1 MDAKTIE
8 RKIEDLANLPTL
20 PGVVKVLTSMVEDE
34 NVSAADIGDVVS
46 KDQVLSA
53 KILRLVNSPVYGF
66 PGRISSV
73 NHALV
78 LLGFNVVKGLVLGTA
93 IFDTMGR
100 ETKGL
105 WEHSLGTAVIS
116 RRIAKELK
124 AGQPEE
130 VMVAGLLHDLG
141 KVVISFLAPEE
152 YRVVCGD
159 AEKRRC
165 HVAEAERDALGIDHT
180 RVAMLVADRWHLP
193 VRLSDALTYHHAPMR
208 AKNYPE
214 VACMVHV
221 ADILA
226 RAMDYGHP
234 GDPVM
239 PALDHEAFQKLGL
252 SFEQIDRILADAER
266 EYMTGIDLFRVGQ
279 KTGDA

>member
-1 MDAKTIE
+1 
-8 RKIEDLANLPTL
+8 
-20 PGVVKVLTSMVEDE
+20 MVEDE
-34 NVSAADIGDVVS
+34 SVSANDIGDVVG

-73 NHALV
+73 THALV

-93 IFDTMGR
+93 IFDTMGK

-105 WEHSLGTAVIS
+105 WEHSLGSAVIS

-124 AGQPEE
+124 VGQPEE

-141 KVVISFLAPEE
+141 KVVLSFLAPDE
-152 YRVVCGD
+152 YRGVLQD
-159 AEKRRC
+159 AEARRC
-165 HVAEAERDALGIDHT
+165 HVSLAERDAFGMDHT

-193 VRLSDALTYHHAPMR
+193 VRLSEALAYHHTPLR
-208 AKNYPE
+208 AKQYQE
-214 VACMVHV
+214 VASIVHV

-234 GDPVM
+234 GDPTM
-239 PALDHEAFQKLGL
+239 PGLDHEAYQSLGL
-252 SFEQIDRILADAER
+252 SFDQIDRVLADAER
-266 EYMTGIDLFRVGQ
+266 EYTTGIDLFRVGQ
-279 KTGDA
+279 KAADA